1 MSIWK
6 QLLFSIIL
14 LAAAAAVWVRFYP
27 GAPQILAGYG
37 LDFLVSESEPQAQGQ
52 PPGGRR
58 PGSGGSADV
67 VTQPIINATINDRLT
82 AIGTGRAFNSVLVT
96 PFSAGRLTE
105 VLASSGSRIEAGAVI
120 ARLDSEGEQIA
131 VDRARI
137 ALEDAEA
144 RLERLR
150 ALRSSNTVTT
160 VQVNDAELA
169 ANNARLA
176 LRDAELALSRR
187 SIVAPISGFVGII
200 QASEGNYVTAQTEI
214 VTIDDRSRILIDFWV
229 PERFAAQVEVGM
241 AVKAVSIARPDQN
254 FDGVISAV
262 DNRIDPDSRTLRLR
276 AVVTNPSD
284 RLRAG
289 MAFEVEM
296 QFAGDSYPAVDPLAI
311 QWGTD
316 GAFVWG
322 VRGGI
327 ANRIPVRIVQRNT
340 DSVLV
345 DGAFDSGDSVVTEGI
360 HNVREGSEVFIA
372 GGGTPRKP
380 EQSEAENRRTS
391 SGS

>member
-6 QLLFSIIL
+6 QLLFSVILL
-14 LAAAAAVWVRFYP
+14 LAAAAAWVRFYP
-27 GAPQILAGYG
+27 GAPQILSGYG

-52 PPGGRR
+52 PAGGRR
-58 PGSGGSADV
+58 PGSGTSAGV

-229 PERFAAQVEVGM
+229 PERFAAQVDVGM

-345 DGAFDSGDSVVTEGI
+345 DGTFDSGDSVVTEGI

-372 GGGTPRKP
+372 GGGAPRKP
-380 EQSEAENRRTS
+380 AQSEAENRRTS

>member
-6 QLLFSIIL
+6 QLLFSVILL
-14 LAAAAAVWVRFYP
+14 LAAAAAWVRFYP
-27 GAPQILAGYG
+27 GAPQILASYG
-37 LDFLVSESEPQAQGQ
+37 LDFLPVASEPQVQGQ
-52 PPGGRR
+52 PAGGRR
-58 PGSGGSADV
+58 PGSATSAGV

-229 PERFAAQVEVGM
+229 PERFAAQVDVGM

-345 DGAFDSGDSVVTEGI
+345 DGTFDSGDSVVTEGI

-372 GGGTPRKP
+372 GGGAPRKP
-380 EQSEAENRRTS
+380 AQSEAENRRTS